1 MGFRWQ
7 WVCCVEK
14 KEWKFDHLMVHLGSE
29 KEKEIER
36 KREKEMIKNN
46 KEKIKKGYL
55 IEVVNFLKKNIYI
68 EVIKNII
75 AVVAAAVE
83 ELVAAVV
90 VAVAVVVIVVY
101 YS

>member
-1 MGFRWQ
+1 M
-7 WVCCVEK
+7 
-14 KEWKFDHLMVHLGSE
+14 LVHLGSE

-36 KREKEMIKNN
+36 KREKEIIKNN

-55 IEVVNFLKKNIYI
+55 IEVVNFLPKKKKI

-83 ELVAAVV
+83 ELVAG
-90 VAVAVVVIVVY
+90 
-101 YS
+101 SGDGSGSSSGCGGCDCCLL